1 MNVGGE
7 VVKKSSP
14 YTNTHNY
21 VIYLINASPDAVYF
35 VDVNGLKSLSAA
47 ALISQGWV
55 ILWSLMAFVDRWKVC
70 LQIILH

>member
-47 ALISQGWV
+47 ALIS
-55 ILWSLMAFVDRWKVC
+55 
-70 LQIILH
+70 

>member
-1 MNVGGE
+1 MGGK
-7 VVKKSSP
+7 VVKEARP

-47 ALISQGWV
+47 ALIS
-55 ILWSLMAFVDRWKVC
+55 
-70 LQIILH
+70 